1 MSLRMKI
8 LGLLAMVI
16 ASTTAAVAAPAN
28 STRIPGAAA
37 ADEFKI
43 AAAGQVCCE
52 VGEEDDWSPT
62 AQACTAQ
69 QGKVV
74 ANSVCTAPDEADDG
88 GPDDGVEDDDG
99 GPDDGVDDGGPDDGG
114 PDDGKDD

>member
-1 MSLRMKI
+1 MRFTTTL
-8 LGLLAMVI
+8 LGLSALVI

-28 STRIPGAAA
+28 ATRIPGAD

-43 AAAGQVCCE
+43 AAASQVCCE

-74 ANSVCTAPDEADDG
+74 ANTVCTAPDEADDG

-99 GPDDGVDDGGPDDGG
+99 GPDDGVDDGGPDDGK
-114 PDDGKDD
+114 DDGTDD